1 MIDFYSVEEGVSFV
15 SAFFVGHND
24 ILIIVEIRSE
34 YKSKSDN
41 SADGHMSVVVSL
53 SIHLKKLGIYRPL
66 KHKSR
71 SSDSIADCFVKI
83 IFFAEGGGIK
93 RDIELFYKFYTDQ
106 TILPATD
113 SD

>member
-1 MIDFYSVEEGVSFV
+1 MIDFYSVEDCVSFI
-15 SAFFVGHND
+15 STFFIGHND

-41 SADGHMSVVVSL
+41 SADGHMTVVISL
-53 SIHLKKLGIYRPL
+53 SIHLKKFWIYRPL

-71 SSDSIADCFVKI
+71 SSDSVADHFVKI
-83 IFFAEGGGIK
+83 IFFAEGSSIK
-93 RDIELFYKFYTDQ
+93 RYIELFYKFYTDQ
-106 TILPATD
+106 TILPTTD